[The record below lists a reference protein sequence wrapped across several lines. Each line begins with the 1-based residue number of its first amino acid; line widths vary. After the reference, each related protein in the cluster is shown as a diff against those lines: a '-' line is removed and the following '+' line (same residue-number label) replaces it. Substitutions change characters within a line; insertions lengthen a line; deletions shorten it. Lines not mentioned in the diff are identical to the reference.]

1 MASFQTRTCAVS
13 ENRDRPIK
21 REEILFGTFQGSD
34 KNSELFVLFMSQ
46 SKLFL

>member
-34 KNSELFVLFMSQ
+34 KNSIVRFIYVTG
-46 SKLFL
+46 